1 MYIFSASLY
10 FLIYFIPIS
19 YVNIDEN
26 RKCINIRNIHHRCLN
41 YINKLSFRNIT
52 AYDIKY
58 HECDNSSLSEAVK
71 TVLHNFYSHT
81 SSAELELL
89 PVNKS

>member
-1 MYIFSASLY
+1 MYIFSVPL
-10 FLIYFIPIS
+10 FLFFLFIPIS

-52 AYDIKY
+52 VYDIKY

-71 TVLHNFYSHT
+71 TVLHNFYGHT
-81 SSAELELL
+81 SIAELELL